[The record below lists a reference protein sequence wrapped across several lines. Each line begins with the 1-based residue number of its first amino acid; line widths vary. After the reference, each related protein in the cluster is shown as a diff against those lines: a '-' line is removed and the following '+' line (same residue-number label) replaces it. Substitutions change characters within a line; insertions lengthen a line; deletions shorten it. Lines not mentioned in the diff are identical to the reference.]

1 MNVTSNWLN
10 RFSESR
16 ILKQSLAD
24 FASFKD
30 LTLVLTFFEPKINS
44 TNVIIKFNFFS
55 IEMHWNF
62 KQAWKRYFELSL
74 STVEIF
80 PLENYLLNSQKEW
93 RI

>member
-24 FASFKD
+24 MASFKD

-80 PLENYLLNSQKEW
+80 PLENYLLNS
-93 RI
+93 

>member
-24 FASFKD
+24 VASFKD

-62 KQAWKRYFELSL
+62 KKAWKRYFELSL